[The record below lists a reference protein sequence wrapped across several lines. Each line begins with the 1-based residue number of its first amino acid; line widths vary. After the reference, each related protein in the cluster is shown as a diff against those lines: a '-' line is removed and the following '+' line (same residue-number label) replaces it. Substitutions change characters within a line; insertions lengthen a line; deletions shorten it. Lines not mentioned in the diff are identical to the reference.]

1 MADTDIDDRDK
12 LFVEEFTQ
20 DLAAAFEGIKLSVFL
35 CGKGFTTKPSSRRD
49 IRTYLQRML
58 ESEIKS
64 CRVKLGEH
72 KVLIRAYRKAVG
84 DTATNL
90 ADHEWELANTN
101 RIDLVVIFP
110 SSPGSIAELGMF
122 CLEDTIAQ
130 KMAIFLSRRH
140 RKSSSFVVNG
150 PVAAAKRRNSKV
162 FYVNYSDRDRI
173 WKEVKSL
180 VLDIR
185 ANKGRSRLLKT

>member
-1 MADTDIDDRDK
+1 MAASKIDDRDK
-12 LFVEEFTQ
+12 AFVNEFYQ
-20 DLAAAFEGIKLSVFL
+20 DLTTALEGIKLSVFL
-35 CGKGFTTKPSSRRD
+35 CGKGLATKPSGRRD
-49 IRTYLQRML
+49 IRSYLQRML
-58 ESEIKS
+58 EAEVKS

-72 KVLIRAYRKAVG
+72 KVLIRTYTTAVG
-84 DTATNL
+84 RTATNL
-90 ADHEWELANTN
+90 ADHELALATK
-101 RIDLVVIFP
+101 IDLLVIFP

-122 CLEDTIAQ
+122 CLEDSIAR

-140 RKSSSFVVNG
+140 RGSRSFVVNG

-162 FYVNYSDRDRI
+162 FYVDYSDRNKI

-185 ANKGRSRLLKT
+185 ANKGRGRLLKP